1 MLVALGAIMFSHF
14 PFSPVSR
21 INVWGIFFYPCPI
34 FLVFFLNETGMCLLT
49 LEDAVKNRF
58 LYDGNRINDDDT
70 PATLDMEDGGMWFSI
85 YYVFPI

>member
-1 MLVALGAIMFSHF
+1 
-14 PFSPVSR
+14 
-21 INVWGIFFYPCPI
+21 
-34 FLVFFLNETGMCLLT
+34 MCLLT